1 VPASTQL
8 AAQRIMPRRKSA
20 STETPPLISWEEL
33 PPQRQVLDWRKRAA
47 TFGINPATGEDDE
60 AQDDGGAENVGSRLV
75 SLDEEPEAAAVQLL
89 DGNEEDG
96 FRADELADEAP
107 EDGIRPDDA
116 DLVRMYLT
124 QVGRRPLLRPDEE
137 AQIGRRLDEARASLI
152 GALTAFP
159 CVVDNLGGLADLVAS
174 GAAPAA
180 QLILLPDGGELEP
193 GRVAPVLRAIARAR
207 RLRSC
212 LVPAAR
218 KGVVSARGRDRE
230 LRARMLIARALR
242 HQPIRASVIDEI
254 VAKLRKMN
262 EAIDSGQL
270 SPVEVRKRTALP
282 LDVFRERY
290 RAVLAAERDLLE
302 VKRVLIES
310 NLRLVVSIAKRYLNR
325 GLSLLDLIQEG
336 NIGLMKAVDR
346 FQPSRGLRFST
357 YATWWIRQAIGRGVA
372 DYGRTIRLPVHVM
385 ESLSKIERERRTFRK
400 TEQRDP
406 SELELA
412 ARLNMSPDKIR
423 LLVEAARTPSSL
435 DMPAGEDEESALREF
450 VANNAVASPEDEAM
464 RNEMAER
471 IEQTLAPLDT
481 REREVLR
488 LRFGLGTDHEH
499 TLAEIARRLS
509 VSRERVRQIEVRAM
523 AKLRPRSAA

>member
-1 VPASTQL
+1 
-8 AAQRIMPRRKSA
+8 
-20 STETPPLISWEEL
+20 
-33 PPQRQVLDWRKRAA
+33 
-47 TFGINPATGEDDE
+47 
-60 AQDDGGAENVGSRLV
+60 
-75 SLDEEPEAAAVQLL
+75 
-89 DGNEEDG
+89 
-96 FRADELADEAP
+96 
-107 EDGIRPDDA
+107 
-116 DLVRMYLT
+116 MYLS
-124 QVGRRPLLRPDEE
+124 QVGRRPLLKPEEE
-137 AQIGRRLDEARASLI
+137 AQTGKRLDEARASLI
-152 GALTAFP
+152 GALAAFP
-159 CVVDNLGGLADLVAS
+159 CVIDNLGRLGDLVAS

-180 QLILLPDGGELEP
+180 TLILLPDGGELQE

-207 RLRSC
+207 RLRPC

-218 KGVVSARGRDRE
+218 KTAGSGRDRE
-230 LRARMLIARALR
+230 LRARTLIARALR

-254 VAKLRKMN
+254 VAKLRAMN

-270 SPVEVRKRTALP
+270 SAADVRKRTALP
-282 LDVFRERY
+282 LEVFRERY
-290 RAVLAAERDLLE
+290 RALVAAERDLQE
-302 VKRVLIES
+302 VKRVLIEA

-385 ESLSKIERERRTFRK
+385 ESLGKIERERRAFRK

-406 SELELA
+406 TELELA
-412 ARLNMSPDKIR
+412 TRLNMPVDKVR

-435 DMPAGEDEESALREF
+435 DMPTGEDEESALREF
-450 VANNAVASPEDEAM
+450 VANNAVESPEDEAM

-488 LRFGLGTDHEH
+488 LRYGLGTDHEH
-499 TLAEIARRLS
+499 TLADIARRLS
-509 VSRERVRQIEVRAM
+509 ISRERVRQIEARAM
-523 AKLRPRSAA
+523 GKLKPPSAA

>member
-1 VPASTQL
+1 
-8 AAQRIMPRRKSA
+8 MPRRKS
-20 STETPPLISWEEL
+20 SSVETPPLIAWEEL

-47 TFGINPATGEDDE
+47 AFGINAAVGDADEDALDDE
-60 AQDDGGAENVGSRLV
+60 DADRVVSRLV
-75 SLDEEPEAAAVQLL
+75 SLHEEPEAVVAQAL
-89 DGNEEDG
+89 DGDEEDG
-96 FRADELADEAP
+96 FRADELAEEPPDE
-107 EDGIRPDDA
+107 GIRREDA

-124 QVGRRPLLRPDEE
+124 QVGRRPLLKPEEE
-137 AQIGRRLDEARASLI
+137 AQTGKRLDEARASMI

-159 CVVDNLGGLADLVAS
+159 CVIDNLGRLADRVAS
-174 GAAPAA
+174 GAASAA
-180 QLILLPDGGELEP
+180 ALILLPDGGELAA

-207 RLRSC
+207 RLRPC
-212 LVPAAR
+212 LVPAAPER
-218 KGVVSARGRDRE
+218 VVSRRGRERE
-230 LRARMLIARALR
+230 LRARTLIARALR
-242 HQPIRASVIDEI
+242 RQPIRASLIDEI
-254 VAKLRKMN
+254 GAKLRALN
-262 EAIDSGQL
+262 EAIESGRL
-270 SPVEVRKRTALP
+270 SPADVRNRTALP
-282 LDVFRERY
+282 VEVFRERC
-290 RAVLAAERDLLE
+290 RAVVAAERDLQE
-302 VKRVLIES
+302 VKRVLIEA

-385 ESLSKIERERRTFRK
+385 ESLSKIERERRAFRK

-412 ARLNMSPDKIR
+412 TRVNMSPDKVR
-423 LLVEAARTPSSL
+423 LLIEAARTPSSL
-435 DMPAGEDEESALREF
+435 DVPTGDEEESALREF
-450 VANNAVASPEDEAM
+450 VANNAVESPEDEAM

-499 TLAEIARRLS
+499 TLADIARRLS
-509 VSRERVRQIEVRAM
+509 VSRERVRQIEARAM
-523 AKLRPRSAA
+523 AKLRPPSAA

>member
-1 VPASTQL
+1 
-8 AAQRIMPRRKSA
+8 MPRRKSSSA
-20 STETPPLISWEEL
+20 ETPPLISWEEL

-47 TFGINPATGEDDE
+47 AFGINAAADGGEDEDASEDE
-60 AQDDGGAENVGSRLV
+60 DDDRGVSRLV
-75 SLDEEPEAAAVQLL
+75 SLHEEPEAAAAQPV
-89 DGNEEDG
+89 DGDEEDG
-96 FRADELADEAP
+96 FRADELADEP
-107 EDGIRPDDA
+107 PDEGVRREDA

-124 QVGRRPLLRPDEE
+124 QVGRRPLLKPEE
-137 AQIGRRLDEARASLI
+137 ETQTGKRLDEARAAMI
-152 GALTAFP
+152 GGLTAFP
-159 CVVDNLGGLADLVAS
+159 CVIDNLGRLADLVAS

-180 QLILLPDGGELEP
+180 ALILLPDGGELAA

-218 KGVVSARGRDRE
+218 KGAVSARNRDRE
-230 LRARMLIARALR
+230 LRARTLIARALR
-242 HQPIRASVIDEI
+242 RQPIRASVIDEI
-254 VAKLRKMN
+254 VAKLRAMN
-262 EAIDSGQL
+262 EAIESDRI
-270 SPVEVRKRTALP
+270 SPADVRTRTALP
-282 LDVFRERY
+282 LDVFQQRY
-290 RAVLAAERDLLE
+290 RALVAAERDLQE
-302 VKRVLIES
+302 VKRVLIEA

-385 ESLSKIERERRTFRK
+385 ESLGKIERERRAFRK

-412 ARLNMSPDKIR
+412 TRLNMSPDKVR
-423 LLVEAARTPSSL
+423 LLIEAARTPSSL
-435 DMPAGEDEESALREF
+435 DMPTGDDEESALREF
-450 VANNAVASPEDEAM
+450 VANNAVESPEDEAM

-481 REREVLR
+481 REREVVR

-499 TLAEIARRLS
+499 TLAEVARRLS
-509 VSRERVRQIEVRAM
+509 LSRERVRQIEARAM

>member
-1 VPASTQL
+1 
-8 AAQRIMPRRKSA
+8 MPRRISS

-33 PPQRQVLDWRKRAA
+33 PPQRHILDWRKRAA
-47 TFGINPATGEDDE
+47 AFGIHPAGAGDDDDSSEEE
-60 AQDDGGAENVGSRLV
+60 APDLVGSRLV
-75 SLDEEPEAAAVQLL
+75 SLDEEPEAARAQTL
-89 DGNEEDG
+89 DGDDNAE
-96 FRADELADEAP
+96 ADELTE
-107 EDGIRPDDA
+107 ELPDDNARREDA

-124 QVGRRPLLRPDEE
+124 QVGRRALLTPAEE
-137 AQIGRRLDEARASLI
+137 SQIGKRLDEARAAII

-159 CVVDNLGGLADLVAS
+159 CVIDNLGRLADLVVS

-180 QLILLPDGGELEP
+180 TLILLPDGGELEP

-207 RLRSC
+207 RLQSC
-212 LVPAAR
+212 LVPAPR
-218 KGVVSARGRDRE
+218 KGTAGASQRDRE
-230 LRARMLIARALR
+230 LRARTRIARALR
-242 HQPIRASVIDEI
+242 RQPIRASVIDEI
-254 VAKLRKMN
+254 VAKLRAMN
-262 EAIDSGQL
+262 EGAESGRL
-270 SPVEVRKRTALP
+270 SPADVRKRTALP

-290 RAVLAAERDLLE
+290 RAVVAAERDLQH
-302 VKRVLIES
+302 VKQILIES

-400 TEQRDP
+400 SERRDP

-423 LLVEAARTPSSL
+423 LLVEAARTPASL
-435 DMPAGEDEESALREF
+435 DMPAGDDEATALQTF
-450 VANNAVASPEDEAM
+450 VANHAVASPEDEAM

-471 IEQTLAPLDT
+471 IEQRLAPLDS

-488 LRFGLGTDHEH
+488 LRFGLGTDREH
-499 TLAEIARRLS
+499 TLAEIARRLA
-509 VSRERVRQIEVRAM
+509 VSRERVRQIEMRALS
-523 AKLRPRSAA
+523 KLRPRSAA

>member
-8 AAQRIMPRRKSA
+8 ANHRVMPRRKSS

-47 TFGINPATGEDDE
+47 AFGINPGAGGEDGDSHEDE
-60 AQDDGGAENVGSRLV
+60 EVVSRLV
-75 SLDEEPEAAAVQLL
+75 SLDEEPEAAAAQPL
-89 DGNEEDG
+89 DGVEEDG
-96 FRADELADEAP
+96 FRADELTEEAP
-107 EDGIRPDDA
+107 DEGIRREDA

-124 QVGRRPLLRPDEE
+124 QVGRRPLLKPEEE
-137 AQIGRRLDEARASLI
+137 AQIGKRLDDARASMI
-152 GALTAFP
+152 AALAAFP
-159 CVVDNLGGLADLVAS
+159 CVVDNLGRLADLVVS

-180 QLILLPDGGELEP
+180 ELILLPDGGELEA

-207 RLRSC
+207 SLRSC
-212 LVPAAR
+212 LVPTAR
-218 KGVVSARGRDRE
+218 KGIVSARGRDRE
-230 LRARMLIARALR
+230 LRARTLIARALR
-242 HQPIRASVIDEI
+242 RQPIRASVIDEI
-254 VAKLRKMN
+254 VATLRTMN
-262 EAIDSGQL
+262 EQIESGQL
-270 SPVEVRKRTALP
+270 SPAEVRKRTALP
-282 LDVFRERY
+282 FEVFRERY
-290 RAVLAAERDLLE
+290 DAVIAAERDLQE
-302 VKRVLIES
+302 VKRLLIES

-385 ESLSKIERERRTFRK
+385 ESLGKIERERRTFRK

-406 SELELA
+406 SELEIA
-412 ARLNMSPDKIR
+412 ARLNMSADKVR

-450 VANNAVASPEDEAM
+450 VANNAVESPEDEAM

-509 VSRERVRQIEVRAM
+509 VSRERVRQIESRAM

>member
-1 VPASTQL
+1 
-8 AAQRIMPRRKSA
+8 MPRRKS
-20 STETPPLISWEEL
+20 SSVETPPLISWEEL
-33 PPQRQVLDWRKRAA
+33 PPRRQVLDWRQRAA
-47 TFGINPATGEDDE
+47 AFGMNAAAAGEDADATEDE
-60 AQDDGGAENVGSRLV
+60 DIDGGVSRLV
-75 SLDEEPEAAAVQLL
+75 SLHEEPEAAAAQAL
-89 DGNEEDG
+89 DGDEEDG
-96 FRADELADEAP
+96 FRADDLADEP
-107 EDGIRPDDA
+107 PDEGIRREDA

-124 QVGRRPLLRPDEE
+124 QVGRRPLLKPEEE
-137 AQIGRRLDEARASLI
+137 AQTGKRLDQARASMI

-159 CVVDNLGGLADLVAS
+159 CVIDNLGRLGDLVAS

-180 QLILLPDGGELEP
+180 ALILLPDGGELEA
-193 GRVAPVLRAIARAR
+193 GRVTPVLRAIARAR

-230 LRARMLIARALR
+230 LRARTLIARALR

-254 VAKLRKMN
+254 VAKLRAMS
-262 EAIDSGQL
+262 EAIEGGQL
-270 SPVEVRKRTALP
+270 SPAEVRKRTALP
-282 LDVFRERY
+282 LEVFRERY
-290 RAVLAAERDLLE
+290 RALVAAERDLQE
-302 VKRVLIES
+302 VKRVLIEA

-385 ESLSKIERERRTFRK
+385 ESLSKIERERRAFRK

-412 ARLNMSPDKIR
+412 TRLNMSPDKVR
-423 LLVEAARTPSSL
+423 LLIEAARTPSSL
-435 DMPAGEDEESALREF
+435 DMPTGDDEESALREF
-450 VANNAVASPEDEAM
+450 VADHAVESPEDEAM

-499 TLAEIARRLS
+499 TLADIARRLS
-509 VSRERVRQIEVRAM
+509 ISRERVRQIEARAM

>member
-1 VPASTQL
+1 
-8 AAQRIMPRRKSA
+8 MPRRKS
-20 STETPPLISWEEL
+20 SSSETPPLVSWEEL

-47 TFGINPATGEDDE
+47 SFGINPASSSEDD
-60 AQDDGGAENVGSRLV
+60 DDAAGDGADDTFAAHLV
-75 SLDEEPEAAAVQLL
+75 AMDEEPEAASVQTL
-89 DGNEEDG
+89 DGEEEEG
-96 FRADELADEAP
+96 FRADELAEDAP
-107 EDGIRPDDA
+107 DASVRSEDL

-124 QVGRRPLLRPDEE
+124 QLGRRALLKPDEE
-137 AQIGRRLDEARASLI
+137 ARIGRRLDEARAALL
-152 GALTAFP
+152 GALAAFP
-159 CVVDNLGGLADLVAS
+159 CVIDNLGRLADLVQS

-180 QLILLPDGGELEP
+180 ELILLPDGGELEP

-218 KGVVSARGRDRE
+218 KGVVSARLRERE
-230 LRARMLIARALR
+230 LRARTLIARALR
-242 HQPIRASVIDEI
+242 RQPIRPSVIDEL
-254 VAKLRKMN
+254 VTRLRALH
-262 EAIDSGQL
+262 ESADLGTI
-270 SPVEVRKRTALP
+270 SPAEVRTRTALT
-282 LDVFRERY
+282 LEVFRARY
-290 RAVLAAERDLLE
+290 GSVVAAERDLQE

-385 ESLSKIERERRTFRK
+385 ESLTKIERERRAFRK
-400 TEQRDP
+400 QEQRDP
-406 SELELA
+406 TELELA
-412 ARLNMSPDKIR
+412 DRLHMSADKVR
-423 LLVEAARTPSSL
+423 LLADASRVPTSL
-435 DMPAGEDEESALREF
+435 DMPTGDDEESALREF
-450 VANNAVASPEDEAM
+450 VANNAVESPEDVAM
-464 RNEMAER
+464 RNEIAER
-471 IEQTLAPLDT
+471 IEHQFAVLDP

-488 LRFGLGTDHEH
+488 LRFGLGSAREH
-499 TLAEIARRLS
+499 TLADIARRLS
-509 VSRERVRQIEVRAM
+509 LSRERIRQIEARAM

>member
-1 VPASTQL
+1 
-8 AAQRIMPRRKSA
+8 MPRRKSSSA
-20 STETPPLISWEEL
+20 ETPPLISWEEL

-47 TFGINPATGEDDE
+47 AFGINAAGDGADE
-60 AQDDGGAENVGSRLV
+60 AEDEDGDRGVSRLV
-75 SLDEEPEAAAVQLL
+75 SLHEEPEAAAAQAL
-89 DGNEEDG
+89 DGDEEDG
-96 FRADELADEAP
+96 FRADALADEP
-107 EDGIRPDDA
+107 PDEGIRREDA

-124 QVGRRPLLRPDEE
+124 QVGRRPLLKPEEE
-137 AQIGRRLDEARASLI
+137 AQAGKRLDEARAAMI
-152 GALTAFP
+152 GALAAFP
-159 CVVDNLGGLADLVAS
+159 CVIDNLGRLGDLVAS

-180 QLILLPDGGELEP
+180 ALILLPDGGELEA

-218 KGVVSARGRDRE
+218 KGAVSGRGRDRE
-230 LRARMLIARALR
+230 LRARTLIARALR

-254 VAKLRKMN
+254 VAKLRAMN
-262 EAIDSGQL
+262 EAIDGGRL
-270 SPVEVRKRTALP
+270 SPADVRMRTALP

-290 RAVLAAERDLLE
+290 RALVAAERDLQE
-302 VKRVLIES
+302 VKRVLIEA

-385 ESLSKIERERRTFRK
+385 ESLGKIERERRAFRK

-406 SELELA
+406 TELELA
-412 ARLNMSPDKIR
+412 TRLNMSVDKVR

-435 DMPAGEDEESALREF
+435 DMPTGEDEESALREF
-450 VANNAVASPEDEAM
+450 VANNAVESPEDEAM

-499 TLAEIARRLS
+499 TLADIARRLS
-509 VSRERVRQIEVRAM
+509 ISRERVRQIEARAM
-523 AKLRPRSAA
+523 AKLKPPSAA